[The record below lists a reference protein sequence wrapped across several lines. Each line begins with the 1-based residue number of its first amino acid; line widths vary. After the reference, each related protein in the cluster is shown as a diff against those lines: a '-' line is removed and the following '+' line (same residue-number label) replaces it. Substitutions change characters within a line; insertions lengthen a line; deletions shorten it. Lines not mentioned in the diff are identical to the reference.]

1 MFFLLNYTK
10 WCIGLNNDKT
20 LANSYRILYYYA
32 YFNYVVCYNL
42 FFCFLSFNCF
52 TSFSFFNG
60 MYRWDD
66 DLGHVYCL
74 LRTWQT
80 ENFLILTLSEWPPS
94 AQARLSDGK
103 TLKFRG
109 FVKLLI

>member
-1 MFFLLNYTK
+1 MCFLLNYTK

-52 TSFSFFNG
+52 TSFSFLMACTDG
-60 MYRWDD
+60 MMI
-66 DLGHVYCL
+66 LGTFIAY
-74 LRTWQT
+74 
-80 ENFLILTLSEWPPS
+80 
-94 AQARLSDGK
+94 
-103 TLKFRG
+103 
-109 FVKLLI
+109 